1 MALGSPPCQESVLST
16 ADSRLPLPQRQSR
29 SLLALA
35 TALKQALRHY
45 LMKSF
50 PIGYEILFTPGNLDE
65 PLSAV
70 IAGHWRSMRLLAH
83 PGLRALVAAHPQA
96 LYRPYR
102 RYLATSF
109 TKSARRAALQH
120 HYAYLLPRISETFF
134 PAVLND
140 RPQLWQ
146 KRIGLDVFDI
156 RLSFT
161 GELHHEGDLLLE
173 FQHNGVPLYCL
184 SFTIA
189 PGYLADSNADPVIL
203 VARVQGAVGN
213 FDAIRRATK
222 MCMDIAPPYLLTAAV
237 QGIAAALNIGVI
249 AGIRNN
255 EQLTANIDADR
266 NVYFDYDA
274 FWRTYLGSEAKNF
287 YLISVPIREKPLA
300 QISTVHRRRTRL
312 KRQFKTEVTE
322 TSKAIFRGLLI
333 GFEECADREPIA
345 EDEAME
351 TTT

>member
-1 MALGSPPCQESVLST
+1 MLTFAAS
-16 ADSRLPLPQRQSR
+16 A
-29 SLLALA
+29 
-35 TALKQALRHY
+35 KQALRRY

-70 IAGHWRSMRLLAH
+70 IAGHRRLARLLAQ
-83 PGLRALVAAHPQA
+83 PGLRALMTAHPQA
-96 LYRPYR
+96 VYRPYR

-134 PAVLND
+134 PAVLGS

-146 KRIGLDVFDI
+146 QRIGSDLFEV

-173 FQHNGVPLYCL
+173 FQENGVPLYGL

-189 PGYLADSNADPVIL
+189 PGYLAGSDADQLIL

-222 MCMDIAPPYLLTAAV
+222 ACMDIAPPYLLTAAV
-237 QGIAAALNIGVI
+237 RGIAGALNIGVI
-249 AGIRNN
+249 AGIRNK
-255 EQLTANIDADR
+255 EQLTGNIDADR

-274 FWRTYLGSEAKNF
+274 FWRTCLGHETERF
-287 YLISVPIREKPLA
+287 YLLSAPIREKPLA

-312 KRQFKTEVTE
+312 KRQFKNEVAE
-322 TSKAIFRGLLI
+322 SSEALFRGLLVRVS
-333 GFEECADREPIA
+333 D
-345 EDEAME
+345 
-351 TTT
+351 

>member
-1 MALGSPPCQESVLST
+1 MAKLHRFASPTARRSPRSRHSTLSSSKPRRPLHT
-16 ADSRLPLPQRQSR
+16 RASRAT
-29 SLLALA
+29 LALA
-35 TALKQALRHY
+35 ASAKQALRRY

-70 IAGHWRSMRLLAH
+70 IGGHRQLVRLLAQ

-96 LYRPYR
+96 IYRPYR

-120 HYAYLLPRISETFF
+120 HYAYLLPRINETFF
-134 PAVLND
+134 PAILRD

-146 KRIGLDVFDI
+146 KRIGLDLFDV

-173 FQHNGVPLYCL
+173 FRENGVPLYCL

-189 PGYLADSNADPVIL
+189 PGYLAGSDADQLIL

-222 MCMDIAPPYLLTAAV
+222 ACMDIAPPYLLTAAV
-237 QGIAAALNIGVI
+237 HGIAGALNIGVI
-249 AGIRNN
+249 AGIRSK
-255 EQLTANIDADR
+255 EQLTTNIDADR
-266 NVYFDYDA
+266 TVYFDYDA
-274 FWRTYLGSEAKNF
+274 FWRTCLGHETEKF
-287 YLISVPIREKPLA
+287 YLISVPIREKSLA
-300 QISTVHRRRTRL
+300 QISTGHRRRTRL
-312 KRQFKTEVTE
+312 KRQFKNEVAE
-322 TSKAIFRGLLI
+322 TSEAVFRGLLT
-333 GFEECADREPIA
+333 GF
-345 EDEAME
+345 
-351 TTT
+351 